1 MDTLEF
7 TKRTLLGLLDTAQA
21 PPNSCTP
28 SNVLKAKSVSQ
39 DFTKEER
46 KSATKTN
53 SNQGTGETDR
63 MVRNTV
69 KGSWRVAIRSWK
81 QGDHVF
87 YMYTC
92 HDAQFQVDYLPKGLT
107 AHVNPDGRPK

>member
-1 MDTLEF
+1 MESMDTLEF

-21 PPNSCTP
+21 PPSCTP
-28 SNVLKAKSVSQ
+28 SNVLKAESVSQ

-46 KSATKTN
+46 KSATETN

-69 KGSWRVAIRSWK
+69 KG
-81 QGDHVF
+81 
-87 YMYTC
+87 
-92 HDAQFQVDYLPKGLT
+92 
-107 AHVNPDGRPK
+107 